1 MDQWLNDAPTLAY
14 VKELY
19 IWVVLNNNGNLI
31 AWTDDAAEADELSL
45 WVLGYEKKV
54 ESGSRN
60 CIEHGGRKL
69 SLVSASRLGG
79 KPVSPQRNKVADPY
93 L

>member
-1 MDQWLNDAPTLAY
+1 MDRWLNDAPALAY
-14 VKELY
+14 VKELDV
-19 IWVVLNNNGNLI
+19 WVVLNNNGSII

-45 WVLGYEKKV
+45 WVLGYEKKSELDLAIV
-54 ESGSRN
+54 SN
-60 CIEHGGRKL
+60 TGGRKL
-69 SLVSASRLGG
+69 SLVSPSRLGG

>member
-60 CIEHGGRKL
+60 CIEHRRSQAEPCFCKPTRWKASITTTEQGR
-69 SLVSASRLGG
+69 
-79 KPVSPQRNKVADPY
+79 
-93 L
+93 